1 MTNVLDDVTAV
12 ILAGGM
18 GTRLRALHPDVP
30 KPMIPVAGRP
40 FLYWLTAWLAS
51 HGLTHFVYS
60 TGHRAQQIESWC
72 DGDDFPELMRLYR
85 REKEPLGTGGGLLNC
100 LDLCRNYVLVANGD
114 GLIMDGIAALLSLR
128 HAAGVDGGLIGV
140 AVEDAARYGSLAIG
154 EEARLIGFREKVP
167 GRGVVNG
174 GLYLFRTA
182 LLHAHYCAGPLSIER
197 ELIPQM
203 IKAGVSLRVV
213 CPETAFID
221 IGTPESLS
229 EAERFVKTHLRGICS
244 HAEVQSPVSASA
256 R

>member
-18 GTRLRALHPDVP
+18 GTRLRSLYPDVP
-30 KPMIPVAGRP
+30 KPMIAVAGRP

-60 TGHRAQQIESWC
+60 TGHRAEQIESWSE
-72 DGDDFPELMRLYR
+72 GGDFPELTRLCR
-85 REKEPLGTGGGLLNC
+85 RETEPLGTGGGLLNC
-100 LDLCRNYVLVANGD
+100 LDLCRDYVLVANGD

-128 HAAGVDGGLIGV
+128 HVAPVDGGLIGV
-140 AVEDAARYGSLAIG
+140 AVEDATRYGSLAIG
-154 EEARLIGFREKVP
+154 EGDRLTGFREKIP
-167 GRGVVNG
+167 GPGVANG

-182 LLHAHYCAGPLSIER
+182 LLRAHHRPGPLSIEY

-203 IKAGVSLRVV
+203 IHAGACLRVV
-213 CPETAFID
+213 CPAEPAFID

-229 EAERFVKTHLRGICS
+229 EAERFVETHLGSICS
-244 HAEVQSPVSASA
+244 HGHLP
-256 R
+256 